1 MNKANLKSYAPQA
14 RLDFIAAVTAR
25 ANLLGITSAGAL
37 PAEVRGD
44 VAIIDGREWPAKI
57 STLRDKL
64 VARIKRSGFASF
76 MEEAAYTWF
85 NRFAALRFLEIHDY
99 LDHGWRVLSSRDGG
113 LPEILGHAHEVALSG
128 LSQDRAR
135 EMQLA
140 GNQDNELY
148 KLLLVSQCN
157 DLSKSMPFLFEQI
170 DDETELLLP
179 ENLLLTDSIVSKMI
193 AGVPEDDW
201 LQIEAIGW
209 LYQFYISEKK
219 DQVIGKVVRSEDI
232 PAATQLFTPNWIVRY
247 LVQNSLG
254 RLWAKAN
261 PSSALKD
268 QLSHYV
274 EPAMGRAAAN
284 DQSAAALATRIRQD
298 GERLDPETITVLDP
312 ACGSGHI
319 LLEAYEVLKSIY
331 LERGYRL
338 RDIPKLILEKN
349 LFGLDI
355 DRRAI
360 QLAGFALLMK
370 ARVDDRGTLSNP
382 PRINLVEIHE
392 SDAIDYERIAGPLA
406 DAGIDRTKLSR
417 WIACFKEAKTFGS
430 LIQIPWDLKGEVA
443 TLIRSLETAKSSG
456 DMYQKAAAEDMLPLA
471 IQALILS
478 MGFDIVVANPPYM
491 GGKGMIPQLRS
502 FALKNY
508 ERGKSDLFA
517 MFIERG
523 LVFCKPSG
531 LAGMV
536 TMQSWMFLSSY
547 ESLREFVIE
556 QASIDTLIQIGYN
569 SFPELNSKVAQA
581 CAFVLARDGD
591 SGVGVYF
598 DLNDAPQSAD
608 KDTVFL
614 AKRQARERFEV
625 DLGSFKAIPGSPIAY
640 WVSEKIRGLFAANP
654 NLGSVAKPR
663 QGLASGD
670 NDRFMRSWHEV
681 PFERIGFGYEDYT
694 QAKSSGVKWF
704 PHNKGGEFRKWYG
717 NLDYVLAFD
726 EENFRALS
734 DLGNHLPSRQL
745 YFKEGMSWTA
755 LTSGN
760 FNGRY
765 TNHAIFDAK
774 GPVLFA
780 NDPGRLQYFMAFC
793 NSAVAISF
801 LKILAPTL
809 DFNQGPVGNLPI
821 RFPDDPEVEKTIST
835 NVDECIA
842 IAKLDWN
849 DKEVSWDFKSAWSG
863 FTRGAD
869 LVSAAW
875 KAFSEERF
883 RRIERMRHLEEQN
896 NRLLIDVYGLND
908 VVQPDVSDS
917 QITLAKPDAEKDAQR
932 LMSYIVGCAVGR
944 YGLERDGLN
953 PQNSG
958 GEDPPDGLEGAFAA
972 SKHGIVPVT
981 DEAWFDDDIVA
992 RARAFIATAFAPEK
1006 AEENFDHFAS
1016 MLEAGAS
1023 AGSDDIIRRYMKDRF
1038 YKDHLQI
1045 YKKKPIYWLFS
1056 SGKQGAFQ
1064 AYVYAHRYAEGTLS
1078 RMRSEYVAP
1087 LSAKFAGR
1095 LEMLSQDLAASGS
1108 AAARVKLQKQIES
1121 LRKKQTE
1128 LQTFDEKLRHYAD
1141 MRISLNTDDGVK
1153 ANYAKFGD
1161 LVAESKAITGG
1172 SDD

>member
-1 MNKANLKSYAPQA
+1 MNKANLKNYAPQA

-25 ANLLGITSAGAL
+25 ANLLGITASGVS

-57 STLRDKL
+57 SGLRDKL
-64 VARIKRSGFASF
+64 VARIKRGGFGPF
-76 MEEAAYTWF
+76 MEEVAYTWF
-85 NRFAALRFLEIHDY
+85 NRFAALRFLELHDY

-113 LPEILGHAHEVALSG
+113 LPEILGHAHEVSLSG
-128 LSQDRAR
+128 LSQGRAR

-140 GNQDNELY
+140 GTQDNELY
-148 KLLLVSQCN
+148 KLLLVAQCN
-157 DLSKSMPFLFEQI
+157 ELSKSMPFLFEQI

-193 AGVPEDDW
+193 EGVPEKDW
-201 LQIEAIGW
+201 SQIEAIGW

-254 RLWAKAN
+254 RLWLKAN
-261 PSSALKD
+261 PSSSVKN

-274 EPAMGRAAAN
+274 EPANGRAAAN
-284 DQSAAALATRIRQD
+284 GLPAEALAARIRQD
-298 GERLDPETITVLDP
+298 GERLNPESISVLDP

-319 LLEAYEVLKSIY
+319 LLEAYEVLKAIY

-338 RDIPKLILEKN
+338 RDIPRLILEKN
-349 LFGLDI
+349 VFGLDI

-370 ARVDDRGTLSNP
+370 ARADDRALLSNP

-392 SDAIDYERIAGPLA
+392 SNSIDHERIAGPLA
-406 DAGIDRTKLSR
+406 DAGIERTKLAR
-417 WIACFKEAKTFGS
+417 WLACFKDAKTFGS
-430 LIQIPWDLKGEVA
+430 LIQIPWDLRDEVA
-443 TLIRSLETAKSSG
+443 TLIRALEAAKLSG
-456 DMYQKAAAEDMLPLA
+456 DMYQKAAAEDILPLA
-471 IQALILS
+471 MQAFILT
-478 MGFDIVVANPPYM
+478 MGFDVVVANPPYM
-491 GGKGMIPQLRS
+491 GGKGMLPQLRA

-523 LVFCKPSG
+523 LSFCKPSG

-556 QASIDTLIQIGYN
+556 HASIDTLMQIGYN

-581 CAFVLARDGD
+581 CAFVLARDKD
-591 SGVGVYF
+591 SGVGIYF

-608 KDTVFL
+608 KDQVFL
-614 AKRQARERFEV
+614 AKRQAQDRFEV
-625 DLGSFKAIPGSPIAY
+625 DLGSFRAIPGSPIAY
-640 WVSEKIRGLFAANP
+640 WVNEKIRALFATNP

-670 NDRFMRSWHEV
+670 NERFMRSWHEV
-681 PFERIGFGYEDYT
+681 PFGRIGFGFVDYA

-726 EENFRALS
+726 EENFLALS
-734 DLGNHLPSRQL
+734 ELGNHLPSRQL

-780 NDPGRLQYFMAFC
+780 NDPSKLQYLMAFC

-821 RFPDDPEVEKTIST
+821 RFPDDPAVEKAIAT

-849 DKEVSWDFKSAWSG
+849 DKEVSWDFKSPWSG
-863 FTRGAD
+863 FTRGAN
-869 LVSAAW
+869 LVSEAW
-875 KAFSEERF
+875 GAFNEERS
-883 RRIERMRHLEEQN
+883 RRFERMRHLEEQN
-896 NRLLIDVYGLND
+896 NRLLIDVYGLRGLI
-908 VVQPDVSDS
+908 QPEVSDS
-917 QITLAKPDAEKDAQR
+917 QITLAKPDAERDGQR

-944 YGLERDGLN
+944 YGLQIDGLITH
-953 PQNSG
+953 SEDG
-958 GEDPPDGLEGAFAA
+958 GEQRDSPKSRFEA

-981 DEAWFDDDIVA
+981 EESWFEDDIVA
-992 RARAFIATAFAPEK
+992 RARSFISAAFAPER
-1006 AEENFDHFAS
+1006 AEENFDYFAN
-1016 MLEAGAS
+1016 MLEPNAN
-1023 AGSDDIIRRYMKDRF
+1023 AGSENIVRRYMKDRF
-1038 YKDHLQI
+1038 FKDHLQI
-1045 YKKKPIYWLFS
+1045 YRKKPIYWLFS

-1064 AYVYAHRYAEGTLS
+1064 AYVYAHRYTEGTLS

-1121 LRKKQTE
+1121 LRKKQAE
-1128 LQTFDEKLRHYAD
+1128 LQVFDEKLRHYAD
-1141 MRISLNTDDGVK
+1141 MRIKIDPDDGVK
-1153 ANYAKFGD
+1153 FNYAKFGD

-1172 SDD
+1172 SDE